1 MATIKDWANK
11 GKSKDD
17 EEVEDPE
24 LSERNEDELDEEG
37 QEPSQEDMPEDEE
50 DTGISE
56 EEYEEV
62 LGLVRSSLPDIEDSI
77 KQFDQEV
84 LTNADEEL
92 PEEDADMLLEDLN
105 NMDQELSDDL
115 SGIDERT
122 CMKIAREVEEDL
134 EDVEPAVLAA
144 WLYRAGELV

>member
-1 MATIKDWANK
+1 M
-11 GKSKDD
+11 DD
-17 EEVEDPE
+17 E
-24 LSERNEDELDEEG
+24 G
-37 QEPSQEDMPEDEE
+37 KEPSQEDMPEDDE

-77 KQFDQEV
+77 KQFDPDV

-92 PEEDADMLLEDLN
+92 SEEDADMLLESLD

-122 CMKIAREVEEDL
+122 CMKIAREVEDDL
-134 EDVEPAVLAA
+134 EDIEPAVLAA

>member
-1 MATIKDWANK
+1 MAGNIKAWA
-11 GKSKDD
+11 KSKDD
-17 EEVEDPE
+17 EELEDDE
-24 LSERNEDELDEEG
+24 LSERDEDEMGDVDK
-37 QEPSQEDMPEDEE
+37 EPSQEDMPEDDE

-77 KQFDQEV
+77 KQFDPDV

-92 PEEDADMLLEDLN
+92 SEEDADMLLESLD

-122 CMKIAREVEEDL
+122 CMKIAREVEDDL
-134 EDVEPAVLAA
+134 EDIEPAVLAA

>member
-1 MATIKDWANK
+1 MAGNIKAWA
-11 GKSKDD
+11 KSKDD
-17 EEVEDPE
+17 EELDDDDE
-24 LSERNEDELDEEG
+24 LSERDEDEMDDADK
-37 QEPSQEDMPEDEE
+37 EPSQEDMPEDDE

-77 KQFDQEV
+77 KQFDPDV

-92 PEEDADMLLEDLN
+92 SEEDADMLLESLN

-122 CMKIAREVEEDL
+122 CMKIAREVEDDL